1 MVARM
6 DTSKLTTGDIIA
18 GVGGVVLLISL
29 FLPWYGVSVDVGG
42 FSASESGSGW
52 EVLGSID
59 ILLFL
64 IAVAAI
70 ALVLARAAGA
80 LPGGHPGGGGAA
92 GPGALA
98 VLLVIYRIIDIPT
111 EGDVPEQVDLSRK
124 IGIFIALLGAA
135 AVAYGGWRTNTET
148 PAGRVA
154 APAAEPP
161 PPPPAV

>member
-1 MVARM
+1 M
-6 DTSKLTTGDIIA
+6 DTSRLTTGDIVA

-29 FLPWYGVSVDVGG
+29 FLPWYGVSVDVAG

-52 EVLGSID
+52 EVLSFID

-64 IAVAAI
+64 ISVAAI
-70 ALVLARAAGA
+70 AIVVAKAAGA
-80 LPGGHPGGGGAA
+80 LPAEVPAPVVLLGL
-92 GPGALA
+92 GALA

-111 EGDVPEQVDLSRK
+111 EGDVPDQVDLSRK
-124 IGIFIALLGAA
+124 IGIFIALVGSA

-148 PAGRVA
+148 PGRRAG
-154 APAAEPP
+154 APAADPS